1 MKAHA
6 RVAVSASSDGTT
18 RYDELRS
25 DAPILLRPVN
35 EALYIVGGAASPLGG
50 DDLRLEIELQS
61 GVSLVVRSTAASL
74 ARRGIHELS
83 SMMSIS
89 AHLAEKASLWW
100 LVEPAVACFGCDH
113 YVDVTVDMAEN
124 SNLYWRDELVLG
136 RQGEESGKWSSRLS
150 ADIAGQPLVRSEFST
165 RWPGWNGPAVAG
177 SNEVIGSI
185 LIAGECIAGE
195 CIAGAGIAG
204 AGIAGA
210 GIAGAGIAGADTFCC
225 QNTVSLDDYTV
236 SSGGHTREVHSKRPE
251 EVESVGRGTCMPLNG
266 PGVMVSAVARDLVT
280 LRQVAGALLQ
290 HHYIT

>member
-204 AGIAGA
+204 A
-210 GIAGAGIAGADTFCC
+210 DTFCC

-266 PGVMVSAVARDLVT
+266 PGVMVSAVARDLVA

>member
-204 AGIAGA
+204 A
-210 GIAGAGIAGADTFCC
+210 DTFCC

>member
-61 GVSLVVRSTAASL
+61 GVSLVVRSIAASL

-185 LIAGECIAGE
+185 LIAG
-195 CIAGAGIAG
+195 AGIGDEG
-204 AGIAGA
+204 AL
-210 GIAGAGIAGADTFCC
+210 CC
-225 QNTVSLDDYTV
+225 QNTVSLDDHTV
-236 SSGGHTREVHSKRPE
+236 SSDGHTRDSKRSE

-266 PGVMVSAVARDLVT
+266 PGVMVSAVARDLVA

>member
-6 RVAVSASSDGTT
+6 RVAVSASPGGTT

-25 DAPILLRPVN
+25 DAPILLRPAN

-74 ARRGIHELS
+74 ARRGLHKFS

-100 LVEPAVACFGCDH
+100 LVEPAVACSGCDH
-113 YVDVTVDMAEN
+113 YVDVTVDMAE
-124 SNLYWRDELVLG
+124 SSSLYWRDELVLG
-136 RQGEESGKWSSRLS
+136 RQGEEPGKWSSRLS
-150 ADIAGQPLVRSEFST
+150 ADIADQPLVRSEFST
-165 RWPGWNGPAVAG
+165 RRPGWNGPAVAG
-177 SNEVIGSI
+177 SNEAIGSI
-185 LIAGECIAGE
+185 F
-195 CIAGAGIAG
+195 
-204 AGIAGA
+204 
-210 GIAGAGIAGADTFCC
+210 IAGAGIAGADTFCC

>member
-185 LIAGECIAGE
+185 LIAG
-195 CIAGAGIAG
+195 
-204 AGIAGA
+204 
-210 GIAGAGIAGADTFCC
+210 AGIAGADTFCC

>member
-6 RVAVSASSDGTT
+6 RVAVSASPGGTT

-25 DAPILLRPVN
+25 DAPILLRPAN

-150 ADIAGQPLVRSEFST
+150 ADIADQPLVRSEFST

-185 LIAGECIAGE
+185 LIAGEC
-195 CIAGAGIAG
+195 
-204 AGIAGA
+204 
-210 GIAGAGIAGADTFCC
+210 IAGAGIAGADTFCC

>member
-25 DAPILLRPVN
+25 DAPMLLRPVN

-185 LIAGECIAGE
+185 LIAGECIAG
-195 CIAGAGIAG
+195 
-204 AGIAGA
+204 
-210 GIAGAGIAGADTFCC
+210 AGIAGADTFCC